1 MYIQSLPGSLD
12 FDLSSAI
19 IPLLPVCRTLMS
31 NINIEIGK
39 PRQEGIIRH
48 LLLGKEFSDIDKS
61 TIAQTD
67 PGLSVSASIVLEKLG
82 ELRGRA
88 APYVS
93 RFLDV
98 SGEAMLTRLPVRE
111 KENIPLK
118 RTKQDAGCLPNIR
131 EVIANAEQLLGEIGR
146 SDMQEKDLMLFSF
159 LSVWRPD
166 LTARKDFPWEIAVNH
181 ALGVAADGFASK
193 YYFRMNILTKA
204 PETIVSAAMGTY
216 ADNGIN
222 ILDTLYQELPIL
234 GFEDPWVSEELWDV
248 VRMAPDQNFPLTRST
263 LALALRVQGRAQSR
277 QNSENETRR
286 IPQDFLDKIWDLTEK
301 KWKSLSSENQGMF
314 MAHRDLSFLSKEIY
328 DVAVK
333 TVVPPR
339 MDRIME
345 NMTAATSPEG
355 KEAIQEILIRWTRT
369 YPRAELGIY
378 AKWFPLA
385 AGAAEAHR
393 PKSLFSRAATVFN
406 RIFDRM

>member
-1 MYIQSLPGSLD
+1 
-12 FDLSSAI
+12 
-19 IPLLPVCRTLMS
+19 
-31 NINIEIGK
+31 
-39 PRQEGIIRH
+39 
-48 LLLGKEFSDIDKS
+48 
-61 TIAQTD
+61 
-67 PGLSVSASIVLEKLG
+67 
-82 ELRGRA
+82 
-88 APYVS
+88 
-93 RFLDV
+93 
-98 SGEAMLTRLPVRE
+98 
-111 KENIPLK
+111 
-118 RTKQDAGCLPNIR
+118 
-131 EVIANAEQLLGEIGR
+131 
-146 SDMQEKDLMLFSF
+146 MLFSF

-355 KEAIQEILIRWTRT
+355 KEAIREILIRWTRT